1 VICQNL
7 SGNSCIFYVTDV
19 DQKMGDYKDADEK
32 VADEKDDVRR
42 ELFSQKMR
50 AATRNIHNKSDAL
63 VNAKLGVTMSD
74 DNVWAEGLLVFYE
87 IFKFLEDALAS
98 HSDSLIGDLL
108 IPGMA
113 RTHALEADLAH
124 YLGDGWKD
132 DYVVRPEV
140 SAYVDHL
147 KKLDDENPYLLI
159 PYIYHLYMGLFSGGQ
174 VLRATRMLT
183 LSSIA
188 GVGGEE
194 RPGNSV
200 TSYNDNI
207 TIGSLKKQLRKA
219 INDLADE
226 LDEEIKEA
234 ILVESVSVF
243 EWNNHII
250 GSVKGVDSVLRRR
263 LLKLL
268 IAVLLLLLFLFAYIF
283 HAVSDIEV
291 EGDVFSLETGD
302 KPEL

>member
-1 VICQNL
+1 
-7 SGNSCIFYVTDV
+7 
-19 DQKMGDYKDADEK
+19 
-32 VADEKDDVRR
+32 
-42 ELFSQKMR
+42 
-50 AATRNIHNKSDAL
+50 
-63 VNAKLGVTMSD
+63 MSD

-87 IFKFLEDALAS
+87 IFKFLEEALAS

-113 RTHALEADLAH
+113 RTQALEADLAH

-132 DYVVRPEV
+132 DYVIRPEV
-140 SAYVDHL
+140 SAYDDH
-147 KKLDDENPYLLI
+147 PYLLI

-194 RPGNSV
+194 KPGNSV
-200 TSYNDNI
+200 TSYNDNT

-234 ILVESVSVF
+234 ILVESVRVF

-268 IAVLLLLLFLFAYIF
+268 IAVLLLLLFLFAYVF

-291 EGDVFSLETGD
+291 EGDVFSLDTGD
-302 KPEL
+302 

>member
-1 VICQNL
+1 
-7 SGNSCIFYVTDV
+7 
-19 DQKMGDYKDADEK
+19 MGDNKDADEK
-32 VADEKDDVRR
+32 VFDEKDDVRK
-42 ELFSQKMR
+42 ELFSQRMR
-50 AATRNIHNKSDAL
+50 AATRNIHNTSDTL

-74 DNVWAEGLLVFYE
+74 DSVWAEGLLVFYE
-87 IFKFLEDALAS
+87 VFKFLEDSLQN

-108 IPGMA
+108 IPGMS
-113 RTHALEADLAH
+113 RTYALESDLSH
-124 YLGDGWKD
+124 YLGENWKD
-132 DYVVRPEV
+132 GYKVRQEV
-140 SAYVDHL
+140 QAYLDHL
-147 KKLDDENPYLLI
+147 QEIEQANPYLLI

-200 TSYNDNI
+200 TTYNDNT

-234 ILVESVSVF
+234 ILVESVRVF

-268 IAVLLLLLFLFAYIF
+268 IAVLLLLLFLFAYVF

-291 EGDVFSLETGD
+291 EGDVFSLDTGD
-302 KPEL
+302 KSEL